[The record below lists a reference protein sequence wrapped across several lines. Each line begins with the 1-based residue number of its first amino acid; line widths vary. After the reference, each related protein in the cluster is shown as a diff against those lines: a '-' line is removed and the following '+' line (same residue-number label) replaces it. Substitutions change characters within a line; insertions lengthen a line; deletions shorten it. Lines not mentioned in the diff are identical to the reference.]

1 MICCQVS
8 SDMIGRL
15 NLRIQKSHWHL
26 FFFFKQNIENGC
38 HLDPLLR
45 AFIKS
50 DQLEQIEII
59 YKVFLFFITC
69 LYSIYWLISYDYTTS
84 YLSVSFD
91 FPS

>member
-1 MICCQVS
+1 MPSEQWYDREIELKNS
-8 SDMIGRL
+8 K
-15 NLRIQKSHWHL
+15 KSL
-26 FFFFKQNIENGC
+26 TSFFFFKQNIENGC